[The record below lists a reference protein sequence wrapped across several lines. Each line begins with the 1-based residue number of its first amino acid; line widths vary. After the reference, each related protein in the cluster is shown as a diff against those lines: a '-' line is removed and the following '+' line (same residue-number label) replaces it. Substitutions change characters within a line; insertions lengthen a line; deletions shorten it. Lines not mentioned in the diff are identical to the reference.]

1 MALTFDNFVASSCSA
16 EAVKAAR
23 AAAEQK
29 GENLRPL
36 MICAGTGLGKTHLLS
51 AIAGETLARYPE
63 KKVIR
68 EFCDTFTGELIWA
81 IQHDTME
88 AFWEKYLQADLL
100 LIDDL
105 HCVAGK
111 EYTQEIFADLFEK
124 LRQKGSTIVV
134 TADCDAGKLLQGRLG
149 QALAEGIV
157 VEIHAPDYETRLE
170 IARRKAQEWGMDLTE
185 AEAVGFAKA
194 ETDNIRRMEG
204 AMRHLWAEKELG
216 LVPRTP

>member
-23 AAAEQK
+23 TAAEQK

-111 EYTQEIFADLFEK
+111 EYTQEIFADLFE
-124 LRQKGSTIVV
+124 
-134 TADCDAGKLLQGRLG
+134 
-149 QALAEGIV
+149 
-157 VEIHAPDYETRLE
+157 
-170 IARRKAQEWGMDLTE
+170 
-185 AEAVGFAKA
+185 
-194 ETDNIRRMEG
+194 NIS
-204 AMRHLWAEKELG
+204 
-216 LVPRTP
+216 